1 MKTMRAMDAAFLAM
15 EKPDE
20 PRHLGSLSIFAP
32 NERGPLTYDVVRNLL
47 TERLP
52 LIATARR
59 VVVEVPLGLGRP
71 SWAFD
76 KRFDLEYHLRHTAV
90 PEGGGMAALA
100 EFVARTHARPLDRS
114 RPLWELWVVEGLPD
128 DRVAL
133 YAKIHMA
140 ALDDVTGAEVM
151 TALLDPDPDAVIHV
165 QPASEH
171 EDDGRN
177 DALQLFLGALPD
189 QLRQATRFPRRLA
202 GRTINTISSSLA
214 GMGDTITETIH
225 RTPGMEGIAR
235 FLPAPSNDEVVD
247 DRTAGRAPMLSWNG
261 PITGHRRFAT
271 TTLRLDEIVEIKRR
285 TDTTVNDVVVAVV
298 AGAVRDWLDRHD
310 ELPTSP
316 TVALVPMLI
325 GAADGAD
332 AHVAGLVVPLP
343 THVADPAER
352 LRRASEALKIA
363 KQKRN
368 AVPASLMQDVSLF
381 APPAVAALAGR
392 LVGGMGRGGLS
403 GPTVNVAITNV
414 PGSREQM
421 YLAGR
426 PLEANYPV
434 LTINE
439 LTPVHFGLQSSPGA
453 INVGALSCRDNLNDL
468 APLVERLTV
477 ELAALDEATAPT
489 RARRATTTRRAATV
503 ASNGRRRNDK

>member
-1 MKTMRAMDAAFLAM
+1 MRTMRAMDAAFLAM
-15 EKPDE
+15 ERPDE
-20 PRHLGSLSIFAP
+20 PRHLGSVSIFAP
-32 NERGPLTYDVVRNLL
+32 TEHGPLTYDVVRSLL
-47 TERLP
+47 TERLG

-59 VVVEVPLGLGRP
+59 VVVEVPFGLGRP

-76 KRFDLEYHLRHTAV
+76 KRFDLEYHLRHTSLPA
-90 PEGGGMAALA
+90 GGGMEALA
-100 EFVARTHARPLDRS
+100 DFIADTHARPLDRTH
-114 RPLWELWVVEGLPD
+114 PLWELWVIDGLPD
-128 DRVAL
+128 ERVAL

-151 TALLDPDPDAVIHV
+151 TALLDPDPAAVVHV

-177 DALQLFLGALPD
+177 DPLQLFFGALPD
-189 QLRQATRFPRRLA
+189 QLRQATKFPRRLV
-202 GRTINTISSSLA
+202 GRTVNTIGSSLA
-214 GMGDTITETIH
+214 GMSDTITETIH
-225 RTPGMEGIAR
+225 RTPGMEGLAR
-235 FLPAPSNDEVVD
+235 LLPTPSSDEVVD
-247 DRTAGRAPMLSWNG
+247 DRASGRAPMLSWNG
-261 PITGHRRFAT
+261 PITGSRRFAT
-271 TTLRLDEIVEIKRR
+271 ATMSLDDIVEIKRR
-285 TDTTVNDVVVAVV
+285 TGTTVNDVVVAVV

-325 GAADGAD
+325 GAAGGAD

-343 THVADPAER
+343 TNVADPAER
-352 LRRASEALKIA
+352 LRRTSEALQLA
-363 KQKRN
+363 KQKRT

-392 LVGGMGRGGLS
+392 LVGGMPHRS
-403 GPTVNVAITNV
+403 FASPTVNLAITNV

-434 LTINE
+434 LTINR
-439 LTPVHFGLQSSPGA
+439 LTPVHLGLQSSPGA
-453 INVGALSCRDNLNDL
+453 INVGALSCRDTLDDL
-468 APLVERLTV
+468 APLVDRLDV
-477 ELAALDEATAPT
+477 ELDALDGATAPK
-489 RARRATTTRRAATV
+489 RTRRTTSV
-503 ASNGRRRNDK
+503 ASTGRRRRTR